1 VDEGEE
7 SPVAMNSD
15 IEADVKELLGLFDVP
30 AFARRGQELE
40 QSLLRLH
47 ARCRSARGSLLDMV
61 RLRLRQW
68 GSAVTGPAA
77 WELVFVQSIE
87 PLWGLAQAE
96 PPRYSQSPATRSRQ
110 RAIAGDLI
118 SSVLRFNRRWMHFL
132 ERLNL
137 DPTNQMIDE
146 YNRYYVLEKECA
158 LGSSRLAARHFS
170 PVPKLTSQAL
180 LDDHPYLPV
189 PQLLD

>member
-1 VDEGEE
+1 VDGDEE
-7 SPVAMNSD
+7 SQVAMNSD

-68 GSAVTGPAA
+68 ASAVTGPAA
-77 WELVFVQSIE
+77 WDLVFVQSIE
-87 PLWGLAQAE
+87 PLWGLAHDE
-96 PPRYSQSPATRSRQ
+96 PPRFGQSPATLSRQ
-110 RAIAGDLI
+110 RAIARDLI
-118 SSVLRFNRRWMHFL
+118 GSVLRFNRRWMHFL

-137 DPTNQMIDE
+137 DPTNHMIDE
-146 YNRYYVLEKECA
+146 YNRYYLLEKELA
-158 LGSSRLAARHFS
+158 LGSPRLAARQFS
-170 PVPKLTSQAL
+170 PVIKLATQAL
-180 LDDHPYLPV
+180 LDDHPCLPV